1 MKQLRALTMEL
12 VEILPMLD
20 SGATV
25 VFAVIVWREL
35 VIIRGQLAGTLTEIA
50 ERLAA
55 IETSTSIRQ

>member
-1 MKQLRALTMEL
+1 MEL